1 MVKQILDFGG
11 RREPLKDFEQ
21 SSSMTVLHLIKISLG
36 LARGINQSRSKLE
49 TEDS

>member
-1 MVKQILDFGG
+1 MVKQILDFRG
-11 RREPLKDFEQ
+11 RREPLKDFKQ
-21 SSSMTVLHLIKISLG
+21 SSSMTVLHLIKINLG